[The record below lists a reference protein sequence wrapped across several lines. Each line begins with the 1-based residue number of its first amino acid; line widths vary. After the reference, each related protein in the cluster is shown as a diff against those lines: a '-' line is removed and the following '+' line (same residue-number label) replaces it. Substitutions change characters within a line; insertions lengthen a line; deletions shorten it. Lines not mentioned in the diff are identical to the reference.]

1 MREMQEKIISDLG
14 VKPEINAAEEAERR
28 IQFLA
33 DYLISTGAKGY
44 VLGISGG
51 VDSTLGGKLAQLAV
65 EHARK
70 QGHSAE
76 FVAVRLPHHIQH
88 DESDAQAAL
97 DFIAPDRR
105 MTFNIGPAT
114 DAFEKEYDLGSDT
127 RMSDYNKGNAKARM
141 RMMAQ
146 YAVAGD
152 SGLLVVGTD
161 HAAEAVTGF
170 YTKYGDG
177 GFDVT
182 PMSGLNK
189 RQVKLLT
196 KELGGPEFLWNK
208 VPTADLL
215 DNNPGQT
222 DEAELGMTYED
233 IDDYLEGK
241 EISAEAAERL
251 EWYYMRS
258 RHKRHTPATVFD
270 SWWK

>member
-14 VKPEINAAEEAERR
+14 VWPEIDPAKEADRR
-28 IQFLA
+28 IQFLT
-33 DYLISTGAKGY
+33 DYVIATGAKGY

-65 EHARK
+65 ERARHA
-70 QGHSAE
+70 GHGAE
-76 FVAVRLPHHIQH
+76 FVAVRLPHHIQD

-97 DFIAPDRR
+97 DFIAADRDIT
-105 MTFNIGPAT
+105 MNIGPAV
-114 DAFEKEYDLGSDT
+114 DAFEKEYDLGSDD
-127 RMSDYNKGNAKARM
+127 RMSDYNKGNVKARM
-141 RMMAQ
+141 RMLAQ

-152 SGLLVVGTD
+152 SGLLVIGTD

-189 RQVKLLT
+189 RQVRLIT
-196 KELGGPEFLWNK
+196 QELGGPEFLWNK
-208 VPTADLL
+208 IPTADLL
-215 DNNPGQT
+215 DDSPGRT
-222 DEAELGMTYED
+222 DEDELGMSYND
-233 IDDYLEGK
+233 IDDYLEGR

-258 RHKRHTPATVFD
+258 RHKRRTPATIAD
-270 SWWK
+270 TWWK